1 MTYYAQVDV
10 DTMICSV
17 VSDFGDHEFD
27 PKPENLIK
35 LAELSDPL
43 SCLGRRYENDQWVD
57 VPQQPAVQPV
67 ADISRRQFFQGLYK
81 RELITK
87 PEALAAISTGA
98 IPAVMQSLIDQLPE
112 ETRDDAEFLIAGATM
127 FERLNPVAEFIRMLF
142 GWSVEQ
148 ADDFWRFA
156 ATL

>member
-1 MTYYAQVDV
+1 MRMAQIDENNV
-10 DTMICSV
+10 CV
-17 VSDFGDHEFD
+17 VLSSPLGS
-27 PKPENLIK
+27 PPENPP
-35 LAELSDPL
+35 AEIILVPDDAEV
-43 SCLGRRYENDQWVD
+43 LGKRYDNSQWIE
-57 VPQQPAVQPV
+57 VPQEPVAEPV
-67 ADISRRQFFQGLYK
+67 ADISRRQFFQGLHK

-156 ATL
+156 ASL

>member
-1 MTYYAQVDV
+1 MRMAQIDENNICVVLSSPLADV
-10 DTMICSV
+10 
-17 VSDFGDHEFD
+17 H
-27 PKPENLIK
+27 ENLPANII
-35 LAELSDPL
+35 LVGDDEEV
-43 SCLGRRYENDQWVD
+43 LGHRYDNGQWVE
-57 VPQQPAVQPV
+57 VPQEPVAEPV

-127 FERLNPVAEFIRMLF
+127 FERRNPVAEFIRMLF

>member
-1 MTYYAQVDV
+1 MVYRYAQLDPAN
-10 DTMICSV
+10 ICMA
-17 VSDFGDHEFD
+17 VS
-27 PKPENLIK
+27 
-35 LAELSDPL
+35 ELSGEVDAPHMVL
-43 SCLGRRYENDQWVD
+43 LADELTEDVIGHRYENGQWVE
-57 VPQQPAVQPV
+57 VPQEPVAEPV
-67 ADISRRQFFQGLYK
+67 ADISSRQFFQGLYK

-87 PEALAAISTGA
+87 QEALAAISTGA

-142 GWSVEQ
+142 GWSAEQ